1 MNTQNA
7 GLLWLRL
14 AAVYF
19 SLAVALG
26 ITMGIAGNHTLF
38 PVHAHLNLLG
48 WVSMALIGLIY
59 RSFPEASRN
68 HLARAQFWLHNLAL
82 PVMMATLTLKLSGN
96 AQIEPLLAASSLVVA
111 VSVVLFTLNLLLHAR
126 PQPLG

>member
-7 GLLWLRL
+7 GLTWLRL
-14 AAVYF
+14 ATIYF
-19 SLAVALG
+19 ALAVGLG
-26 ITMGIAGNHTLF
+26 IAMGIAGDHRLF

-59 RSFPEASRN
+59 RSFPEAGRN
-68 HLARAQFWLHNLAL
+68 RLARTQFWLHNLAL
-82 PVMMATLTLKLSGN
+82 PVMMTTLALKLLGN
-96 AQIEPLLAASSLVVA
+96 AEIEPVLAASSLVVA
-111 VSVVLFTLNLLLHAR
+111 VAVVLFTLNLLLHAR